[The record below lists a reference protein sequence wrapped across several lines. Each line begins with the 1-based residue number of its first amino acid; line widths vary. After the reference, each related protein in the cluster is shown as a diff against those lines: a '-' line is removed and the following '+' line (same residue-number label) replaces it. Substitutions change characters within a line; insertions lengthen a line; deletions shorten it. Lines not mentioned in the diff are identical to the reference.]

1 MKKHLKIK
9 NPLDEL
15 RNRLE
20 MKKEE
25 KNEVEERLVEII
37 LITVDGGSIE

>member
-9 NPLDEL
+9 NSLDEL
-15 RNRLE
+15 RSRLE
-20 MKKEE
+20 MK

-37 LITVDGGSIE
+37 LITVEGGSIE

>member
-9 NPLDEL
+9 NPLDGL
-15 RNRLE
+15 RSRLE

-37 LITVDGGSIE
+37 LITVEGGKY